1 MSETSRV
8 LLFPL
13 NRWASTIRQT
23 ALEWI
28 EQPTQADADDFKRGI
43 TEAIVTNLISLG
55 ATPAEIGREM
65 GGFWHA
71 VEIEAERV
79 LNLNQS
85 KG

>member
-1 MSETSRV
+1 MSEASRV

-13 NRWASTIRQT
+13 NRCASTIRQT

-28 EQPTQADADDFKRGI
+28 EQPTQADADIFERGI
-43 TEAIVTNLISLG
+43 TESIVTNLIMLG
-55 ATPAEIGREM
+55 ASPAEIGRQM
-65 GGFWHA
+65 GAFWHA